1 MKTIKKTDAMK
12 PVSAPFNTSLPA
24 TRYLSGIL
32 LLVASTA
39 TLSTLDA
46 SSKWLMLAGMPVL
59 LTAWVRYLIHVV
71 LVLALVLP
79 KQGMTVMRSSQP
91 VPQLVRGLL
100 MLLTTLCAFT
110 TLRYLPQA
118 EATAII
124 FLAPLIMLGAAP
136 WLLREPPKRS
146 RWIAALAGFIGVL
159 FIVRPGSGLDPI
171 GVLYGI
177 LTACFLAGQF
187 IVTRRLANDHA
198 LTSLIWSGLFGT
210 IALTLTL
217 FFFQDAWQPLWDA
230 PLFYWLPLLATG
242 VFGALGHLLQIQAYR
257 SAPASV
263 LAPFNYAHILGACAW
278 GWIIYRHM
286 PDAWS
291 WVGIAIICSS
301 GIAIGV
307 IEWYGAQRTKIDRQA
322 E

>member
-1 MKTIKKTDAMK
+1 MK
-12 PVSAPFNTSLPA
+12 PSHLPPA
-24 TRYLSGIL
+24 ANRPAGRYLSGIL

-46 SSKWLMLAGMPVL
+46 SSKWLMVAGMPVL

-79 KQGMTVMRSSQP
+79 KQGARVVRSSQP
-91 VPQLVRGLL
+91 VAQLLRGLL

-124 FLAPLIMLGAAP
+124 FLAPLIMLAAAP

-159 FIVRPGSGLDPI
+159 FIVRPGSGLDPV

-187 IVTRRLANDHA
+187 IITRRLANDHA

-210 IALTLTL
+210 VALTLAL
-217 FFFQDAWQPLWDA
+217 FFIQDAWQPLWNA

-291 WVGIAIICSS
+291 WTGIGIICCS
-301 GIAIGV
+301 GIAIG
-307 IEWYGAQRTKIDRQA
+307 IMEWYGARKRR
-322 E
+322 